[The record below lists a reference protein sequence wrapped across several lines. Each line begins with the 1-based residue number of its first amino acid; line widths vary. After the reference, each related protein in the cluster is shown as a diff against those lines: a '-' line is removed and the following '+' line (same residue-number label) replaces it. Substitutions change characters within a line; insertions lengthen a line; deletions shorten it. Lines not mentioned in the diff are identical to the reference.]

1 VTDLDLTDSVTSAVT
16 SVVASGTT
24 NGLQSNNA
32 ALLAMLT
39 STPNVLDNT
48 ELTDQLTWAF
58 NSGSE
63 HFNYLAVG
71 QSLVLTYTVTVTDS
85 QAATDTQTVVITI
98 NGTNDAPVISVESGD
113 SAAASLTETNATLAT
128 SGTLTVTDLD
138 LTDTVTS
145 AVTNVVA
152 TGSTNGLQSNN
163 TALLAMLTSTPNV
176 LDNTE
181 LTDQL
186 TWAFNSGSEHFNY
199 LAAGQ
204 SLVLTYTITVTDSQ
218 AATDT
223 QTVMIT
229 INGTN
234 DAPVISVESGDS
246 AAESLT
252 EANAT
257 LSTGGTLTVTDLDL
271 TDTVASAVTSVV
283 ASGTTNG
290 LGSNNAA
297 LLAMLTST
305 PNVLDNTELTDQLT
319 WAFNSGSEHFNY
331 LAAGQ
336 SLVLTYA
343 ITVTDSQTATDT
355 QTIVITING
364 TNDAPVISVESGDS
378 AAESLTETNATLSTG
393 GTLTVT
399 DLDLTDAV
407 TSAVTSVVASGMTTG
422 LGSNNAALLAMLTS
436 TPNVLDST
444 ELTDQLT
451 WAFNSGSEHF
461 NYLAAGQSLVL
472 TYTIT
477 VTDSQAATDT
487 QTVVITINGTNDAPV
502 ISVESG
508 DSAAASLTE
517 TNATLATSGTLTVT
531 DLDLTD
537 TVASAVTSVVAS
549 GTTNG
554 LGSNNAALLAMLT
567 STPNV
572 LDNTELTDQLTWAF
586 NSGSEHFNYLA
597 ADQSLVLTYTIT
609 VTDSQVGHG
618 HTERSSSRSTA
629 QTMRR

>member
-1 VTDLDLTDSVTSAVT
+1 
-16 SVVASGTT
+16 
-24 NGLQSNNA
+24 
-32 ALLAMLT
+32 MR
-39 STPNVLDNT
+39 
-48 ELTDQLTWAF
+48 
-58 NSGSE
+58 
-63 HFNYLAVG
+63 
-71 QSLVLTYTVTVTDS
+71 
-85 QAATDTQTVVITI
+85 
-98 NGTNDAPVISVESGD
+98 
-113 SAAASLTETNATLAT
+113 TLST

-145 AVTNVVA
+145 TVTSVVA
-152 TGSTNGLQSNN
+152 SGTTNGLGSSNA
-163 TALLAMLTSTPNV
+163 ALLAMLTSTPNV

-223 QTVMIT
+223 QTVVITINGTNDAPVISIESGDSAAESLTETNATLSTSGTLTVTDLDSTDTVASTVTSVVASGTTNGLGSNNAALLAMLTSTPNVLDNTELTDQLTWAFNSGAEHFNYLAAGQSLVLTYTITVTDSQAATDTQTIVIT

-252 EANAT
+252 ETNAT
-257 LSTGGTLTVTDLDL
+257 LTTSGTLTVTDLDL
-271 TDTVASAVTSVV
+271 TDAVTSAVTSVV

-290 LGSNNAA
+290 LGSNNAALLAMLTSTPNVLDNTELTDQLNWAFNSGSEHFNYLAVGQSLVLTYTITVTDSQSATDTQTVVITINGTNDAPVISVESGDSAAAALLETNATLSTSGTLTVTDLDLSDTVTSVVTSVVTSGTTNGLQSNNAA

-336 SLVLTYA
+336 SLVLTY
-343 ITVTDSQTATDT
+343 
-355 QTIVITING
+355 
-364 TNDAPVISVESGDS
+364 
-378 AAESLTETNATLSTG
+378 
-393 GTLTVT
+393 
-399 DLDLTDAV
+399 
-407 TSAVTSVVASGMTTG
+407 
-422 LGSNNAALLAMLTS
+422 
-436 TPNVLDST
+436 
-444 ELTDQLT
+444 
-451 WAFNSGSEHF
+451 
-461 NYLAAGQSLVL
+461 
-472 TYTIT
+472 TIT
-477 VTDSQAATDT
+477 VTDSQSATDT

-508 DSAAASLTE
+508 DSAVESLTE
-517 TNATLATSGTLTVT
+517 TNATLSTSGTHDGLRIWIS
-531 DLDLTD
+531 TD
-537 TVASAVTSVVAS
+537 TVTSTVTSVVAS

-554 LGSNNAALLAMLT
+554 LQSNNAALLAMLT

-597 ADQSLVLTYTIT
+597 ADQSLVLTT
-609 VTDSQVGHG
+609 
-618 HTERSSSRSTA
+618 RSR
-629 QTMRR
+629 